1 MDVAKHLEK
10 AAEAVRK
17 KNFDYAVE
25 LYHQVLQLKPDHGE
39 ARRDLRQVLVK
50 RAEAKKLNPTLG
62 AASGLF
68 SRMSMMTSGIG
79 GKPEQVALSAEKY
92 LVNDPR
98 NRKVNLQL
106 AEALEKAN
114 YLNSAVAV
122 FEFLGDDE
130 ELGDYALK
138 KAGGLYYQ
146 LKKMEQALACYEAVL
161 KRSPRDSE
169 AEKARKNLAAEGVLS
184 SGSYD
189 PTRSSRDLVRDK
201 SKAQQLELDQ
211 RIVTTDDQRK
221 LRQGALEREL
231 AATPTDKRA
240 RRELIDLFV
249 RAREFDAAVATIE
262 EHMRHE
268 PDSTEFRDR
277 LGEVKLLGLEAQL
290 REARAK
296 AAAGDSAAAT
306 DVVDLERETKELE
319 LSEVERRVREH
330 PTDLGLRY
338 RLGQLVLDAGR
349 VDDAIEHFQYA
360 VKDPRRR
367 IDALVGLGGA
377 FQVKGLVD
385 LARKQFETAL
395 EGIEGES
402 DRATEVRYLL
412 AVLLEQT
419 GDVAGALA
427 RFESIYE
434 KNIHFRDVGARVARL
449 RASIPAPAAA
459 ATPVPPPAPR
469 AVPPSPAPA
478 PPPAAPSPPTPAAQP
493 PQPPA
498 AESGGDPIYGFKD

>member
-25 LYHQVLQLKPDHGE
+25 LYHQVLQLKPDHGD
-39 ARRDLRQVLVK
+39 ARRELRQVLVK

-189 PTRSSRDLVRDK
+189 PTRSSRDLARDK
-201 SKAQQLELDQ
+201 GKAQQLELEQ

-221 LRQGALEREL
+221 LRQTALEREL
-231 AATPTDKRA
+231 AAAPTDKRA

-249 RAREFDAAVATIE
+249 RARQFDAAVATLE
-262 EHMRHE
+262 DHLRHE
-268 PDSTEFRDR
+268 PELTEFKDR
-277 LGEVKLLGLEAQL
+277 LGEVRLMGLEQQL
-290 REARAK
+290 RDAK
-296 AAAGDSAAAT
+296 SRAAAGDVGAAT
-306 DVVDLERETKELE
+306 DVVDLEREYKELE
-319 LSEVERRVREH
+319 LAEVERRVREH

-338 RLGQLVLDAGR
+338 RIGQLVLEAGR

-367 IDALVGLGGA
+367 VDALIGLGAA
-377 FQVKGLVD
+377 FQTKGLVD

-395 EGIEGES
+395 EGIEGETE
-402 DRATEVRYLL
+402 RATEITYRL

-419 GDVAGALA
+419 GDITAALA

-434 KNIHFRDVGARVARL
+434 KNIHFRDVGERVARL
-449 RASIPAPAAA
+449 RAAKPAAPNAPTVPPATPAPAPAAL
-459 ATPVPPPAPR
+459 R
-469 AVPPSPAPA
+469 PA
-478 PPPAAPSPPTPAAQP
+478 PPAAPPTPAAPATQS

-498 AESGGDPIYGFKD
+498 SDAGGDPIYGFKD

>member
-39 ARRDLRQVLVK
+39 ARRELRQVLVK

-79 GKPEQVALSAEKY
+79 GKPDQVALSAEKY

-189 PTRSSRDLVRDK
+189 PTRSSRDLARDK
-201 SKAQQLELDQ
+201 GKAQQLELEQ

-221 LRQGALEREL
+221 LRQTALEREL

-249 RAREFDAAVATIE
+249 RARQFDAAVATLE
-262 EHMRHE
+262 DHLRHE
-268 PDSTEFRDR
+268 PELTEFKDR
-277 LGEVKLLGLEAQL
+277 LGEVRLMGIEQQL
-290 REARAK
+290 RDAK
-296 AAAGDSAAAT
+296 SRAAAGDVGAAT
-306 DVVDLERETKELE
+306 DVVDLEREFKELE
-319 LSEVERRVREH
+319 LAEVERRVREH

-338 RLGQLVLDAGR
+338 RIGQLVLEAGR

-367 IDALVGLGGA
+367 VDALIGLGAA
-377 FQVKGLVD
+377 FQAKGLVD

-395 EGIEGES
+395 EGIEGE
-402 DRATEVRYLL
+402 TERSTEITYRL
-412 AVLLEQT
+412 AVLLERT
-419 GDVAGALA
+419 GDITAALA

-434 KNIHFRDVGARVARL
+434 KNIHFRDVGERVARL
-449 RASIPAPAAA
+449 RAAKPAAA
-459 ATPVPPPAPR
+459 SAPST
-469 AVPPSPAPA
+469 PPSPAPA
-478 PPPAAPSPPTPAAQP
+478 AMRPAPPAAPPTPAAPATQS

-498 AESGGDPIYGFKD
+498 NDAGGDPIYGFKD

>member
-25 LYHQVLQLKPDHGE
+25 LYHQVLQLKPDHGD
-39 ARRDLRQVLVK
+39 ARRELRQVLVK
-50 RAEAKKLNPTLG
+50 RAEFKKLNPTLG

-79 GKPEQVALSAEKY
+79 GKPDQVALSAEKY

-114 YLNSAVAV
+114 YLNSSVAV
-122 FEFLGDDE
+122 YEFLGDDE

-189 PTRSSRDLVRDK
+189 PTRSSRDLARDK
-201 SKAQQLELDQ
+201 GKAQQLELEQ

-221 LRQGALEREL
+221 LRQTALEREL
-231 AATPTDKRA
+231 ASTPTDKRA

-249 RAREFDAAVATIE
+249 RARQYDAAIATIE
-262 EHMRHE
+262 DHLRHE

-277 LGEVKLLGLEAQL
+277 LGEVRLLGLEQQL

-296 AAAGDSAAAT
+296 AAAGDAAAAT
-306 DVVDLERETKELE
+306 DVVDLEREAKDLE

-338 RLGQLVLDAGR
+338 RLGQLVLEAGR

-367 IDALVGLGGA
+367 VDALIGLGGA
-377 FQVKGLVD
+377 FQAKGLVD

-395 EGIEGES
+395 DGIEGES
-402 DRATEVRYLL
+402 DRSTEVTYLL
-412 AVLLEQT
+412 AVLLEQM
-419 GDVAGALA
+419 GDVAGALS

-434 KNIHFRDVGARVARL
+434 KNIHFRDVGTRVARL
-449 RASIPAPAAA
+449 RTSKPA
-459 ATPVPPPAPR
+459 
-469 AVPPSPAPA
+469 
-478 PPPAAPSPPTPAAQP
+478 PTPAAPPPVTRPPVAQAPSSPSAPAPTQP
-493 PQPPA
+493 VDPPPERPA
-498 AESGGDPIYGFKD
+498 SASGDDPIYGFRD